1 MPKRATFG
9 PFELDFDDRELRKNG
24 IRLRLPQQSYEIL
37 ALLAGRP
44 GQIVTRDE
52 IRERLWPRG
61 TVVEFEH
68 SINAALKRLRD
79 TLGDSAA
86 QPRFIETVSGRG
98 YIFIAPLQHA
108 VTGTGEPAPKFRLLD
123 EAGRGAMGVVYRAE
137 DLSLGRTVALK
148 FLPEQVVHGPAAL
161 EQLRR
166 EARAAAALNHPN
178 ICTLH
183 GMEEHK
189 GRPCLVMEF
198 LEGRPLSRLIE
209 SGPLPAAQAV
219 DVAMQACDAL
229 EAAHARGIV
238 HRDLKPG
245 NLFITGTG
253 RVKLTDFGIA
263 VGTGDTRAAQ
273 AGTPSYMSPEQIRGK
288 ALDGRSDIFSLG
300 MVLLEM
306 ITGQRAVGR
315 TDAEQSSAGLPK
327 NVRDVVLRCLAEE
340 PADRFA
346 SAAELRAALAA
357 AEREAGPDASR
368 SRRLRRRRIA
378 LTAMGLAIAGF
389 GILWNAGM
397 LAPHPSA
404 IRSIAVLPLENLS
417 GDPDQE
423 YFADGMTDLLITEL
437 AQIRAWNVIART
449 SAMRY
454 KRTREPVRKI
464 GRDLGVDGI
473 VEGTVLR
480 SGQRVRITVQLIDG
494 GTERHLWAAS
504 FEREAKDV
512 IELQS
517 DVARTIAG
525 ELNLTLSPQQ
535 QARLGRQRKV
545 APDAYDA
552 YLRGW
557 YSFNRAQY
565 QTAASYFERATRLD
579 PNFALAYAL
588 LGEADSM
595 ASFSQDLPATDR
607 ALAAAAKARELDD
620 TLAEVHALAGDAL
633 FMKWEWE
640 SGLAEYRRAAELEP
654 SSVDAA
660 RHYAIGLHA
669 QRQWE
674 AAERELN
681 RILHIDPASPLLNY
695 QMLLLLVDMHRYE
708 PALDQFHR
716 LIELDPSSANAYSEA
731 SRIYSA
737 LGREPDAISAFLKS
751 RSLSGDSAEPVNDL
765 AAAARQGGIRT
776 SLRVH
781 LQQLQQQSKDGH
793 VSPVLLAGICARLGD
808 KDAAFALLEAAY
820 QEHKPRLMWIKARST
835 WDPLRSDPRFQDL
848 LRRMRF
854 SP

>member
-108 VTGTGEPAPKFRLLD
+108 VTGTGEP
-123 EAGRGAMGVVYRAE
+123 
-137 DLSLGRTVALK
+137 
-148 FLPEQVVHGPAAL
+148 
-161 EQLRR
+161 
-166 EARAAAALNHPN
+166 
-178 ICTLH
+178 
-183 GMEEHK
+183 
-189 GRPCLVMEF
+189 
-198 LEGRPLSRLIE
+198 
-209 SGPLPAAQAV
+209 
-219 DVAMQACDAL
+219 
-229 EAAHARGIV
+229 
-238 HRDLKPG
+238 
-245 NLFITGTG
+245 
-253 RVKLTDFGIA
+253 
-263 VGTGDTRAAQ
+263 
-273 AGTPSYMSPEQIRGK
+273 
-288 ALDGRSDIFSLG
+288 
-300 MVLLEM
+300 
-306 ITGQRAVGR
+306 
-315 TDAEQSSAGLPK
+315 
-327 NVRDVVLRCLAEE
+327 
-340 PADRFA
+340 
-346 SAAELRAALAA
+346 
-357 AEREAGPDASR
+357 
-368 SRRLRRRRIA
+368 
-378 LTAMGLAIAGF
+378 
-389 GILWNAGM
+389 
-397 LAPHPSA
+397 
-404 IRSIAVLPLENLS
+404 
-417 GDPDQE
+417 
-423 YFADGMTDLLITEL
+423 
-437 AQIRAWNVIART
+437 
-449 SAMRY
+449 
-454 KRTREPVRKI
+454 
-464 GRDLGVDGI
+464 
-473 VEGTVLR
+473 
-480 SGQRVRITVQLIDG
+480 
-494 GTERHLWAAS
+494 
-504 FEREAKDV
+504 
-512 IELQS
+512 
-517 DVARTIAG
+517 
-525 ELNLTLSPQQ
+525 
-535 QARLGRQRKV
+535 
-545 APDAYDA
+545 
-552 YLRGW
+552 
-557 YSFNRAQY
+557 
-565 QTAASYFERATRLD
+565 
-579 PNFALAYAL
+579 
-588 LGEADSM
+588 
-595 ASFSQDLPATDR
+595 
-607 ALAAAAKARELDD
+607 
-620 TLAEVHALAGDAL
+620 
-633 FMKWEWE
+633 
-640 SGLAEYRRAAELEP
+640 
-654 SSVDAA
+654 
-660 RHYAIGLHA
+660 A